1 MTTRTR
7 RTNTEKVSRLPKTPF
22 EWDNLLRK
30 VMDRA
35 KAQGDRRH
43 AGLQGVIR
51 RGDSAKV
58 LQRMGII
65 CEADILR
72 EFPDSKT

>member
-1 MTTRTR
+1 MSTRTR
-7 RTNTEKVSRLPKTPF
+7 TTTAKVSPRSPKTPF

-30 VMDRA
+30 VMERA

-43 AGLQGVIR
+43 AGLQGVI
-51 RGDSAKV
+51 GKGESAKA
-58 LQRMGII
+58 LRRMGII

-72 EFPDSKT
+72 EFPDPKT